1 MFPGVFSKAIL
12 VSDVAKGMRTD
23 AEEVAKKLKSSEA
36 GNDEKEKMYFN
47 EDIWSMIKNEA

>member
-1 MFPGVFSKAIL
+1 MFPGLFSTAIL

-36 GNDEKEKMYFN
+36 GNDEREKMYFN
-47 EDIWSMIKNEA
+47 ADIWSMIKNEA